1 MNLSFHTSKQVNLQ
15 YFMMCVKKKLETTTT
30 KKSTKKKTKQKT
42 VQTVQSSWNNKAQ
55 LSRHE

>member
-15 YFMMCVKKKLETTTT
+15 YFMMCVKKKQETTTT
-30 KKSTKKKTKQKT
+30 KNPQKKTKQKT

-55 LSRHE
+55 LSGQE